1 MRACRGIGRR
11 FCRSLVLAGL
21 LVLAACA
28 GEDEEGLP
36 GVETGPGIPYTVTF
50 EGPISDELAP
60 LLDQA
65 SVAKNEEDRPPPD
78 ELVLTQRARRDIDN
92 LTRAMHSLGYYDGTV
107 QWRDELA
114 EPEAAAAPAPAAG
127 AAPAAQ
133 AEADEETPPARRL
146 IFTLDPGRR
155 YHLGQLG
162 IEVVGTEPAGADLP
176 TIQELGLEAGEPVDA
191 QRILDAE
198 QRLVRLLRERGHP
211 FATAEERRAELD
223 QSEATL
229 NVTFVVDVGPVAR
242 FGEITLTGIEGI
254 DERFLRARLTVH
266 ENEPFTPAV
275 LEESRRELIDTG
287 LFATVQVVTP
297 NQLDAT
303 GRLPVTF
310 EATQRAQRSIA
321 AGARYRTDEGP
332 GVSLSWEHRN
342 FFGAGERLSLSG
354 LVSAERY
361 VLSGQFRKPDF
372 FSRRQSLLIDG
383 AISHEDVEAY
393 TSDSIQLGAAIERR
407 LTNEM
412 TGTLGVAYRLSNV
425 EQAGER
431 ETYGLVSIPAGLDW
445 DTTDNVLDPTR
456 GGRMILNASPYF
468 DTLGSGAAFVKA
480 RGTYS
485 HYFSL
490 TRSRRVVLAL
500 RGSIGTITADSI
512 DDVPPDERFY
522 AGGGGSVRGI
532 GFQLASPL
540 DADDDPIGGLS
551 IVELNTELRW
561 RFTDT
566 IGMVAFLDAGS
577 AFADPTPLSGGDL
590 RLGAGIGARYYT
602 PIGPVRLDVAVPL
615 DRREGIDDDY
625 QIYVSIGQAF

>member
-1 MRACRGIGRR
+1 MTACRGVGRR
-11 FCRSLVLAGL
+11 ICRGLVLAGL
-21 LVLAACA
+21 LALAACA

-65 SVAKNEEDRPPPD
+65 SVAKNEEDRPPAD

-92 LTRAMHSLGYYDGTV
+92 ITRAMHSLGYYDGTV

-114 EPEAAAAPAPAAG
+114 EPAAATPAPAAG
-127 AAPAAQ
+127 EAPAAG
-133 AEADEETPPARRL
+133 AEAGSETLAARRL
-146 IFTLDPGRR
+146 IFTLEPGRR
-155 YHLGQLG
+155 YHLGRLG
-162 IEVVGTEPAGADLP
+162 IDVVGEEPAGADLP
-176 TIQELGLEAGEPVDA
+176 TIRELGLEAGEPVDA

-211 FATAEERRAELD
+211 FAEAGERRAELD
-223 QSEATL
+223 QGEATL
-229 NVTFVVDVGPVAR
+229 DVTFVVDAGPIAR
-242 FGEITLTGIEGI
+242 FGEITFTGIEGI
-254 DERFLRARLTVH
+254 DESFLRSRLTVH
-266 ENEPFTPAV
+266 ENQPYTPAV
-275 LEESRRELIDTG
+275 LEESRRELIDTQ

-297 NQLDAT
+297 DQLDAT

-354 LVSAERY
+354 LLSAERY
-361 VLSGQFRKPDF
+361 ALSGQFRKPDF

-383 AISHEDVEAY
+383 SISHEDVEAY

-407 LTNEM
+407 LGERM
-412 TGTLGVAYRLSNV
+412 TGTLGVTYRLSNV

-431 ETYGLVSIPAGLDW
+431 ETYGLVSFPAGLDW
-445 DTTDNVLDPTR
+445 DTTDSVLDPTR
-456 GGRMILNASPYF
+456 GGRLILNAGPYF

-490 TRSRRVVLAL
+490 TRNRRVVLAL
-500 RGSIGTITADSI
+500 RGSIGTITADNI

-522 AGGGGSVRGI
+522 AGGGGSVRG
-532 GFQLASPL
+532 
-540 DADDDPIGGLS
+540 
-551 IVELNTELRW
+551 
-561 RFTDT
+561 
-566 IGMVAFLDAGS
+566 
-577 AFADPTPLSGGDL
+577 
-590 RLGAGIGARYYT
+590 
-602 PIGPVRLDVAVPL
+602 
-615 DRREGIDDDY
+615 
-625 QIYVSIGQAF
+625 